1 MANKMVG
8 KGKLPVESEDAQKLR
23 FQVEL
28 EFVQCLANPNY
39 LHFLAQRGYFKDAAF
54 VNYLKYLLY
63 WKEPEYAKYLKFPMC
78 LYFLDLLQYEHFRR
92 EIVSAQCCKFID
104 DQAILL
110 WQHYTRRRTRLTAL
124 GTTSLTGLAVGG
136 QPVGGGVQGTLLSN
150 DPAIM
155 PNSSSN
161 NGSNN
166 GSSNSSNNG
175 AGGGGTGGVG
185 GIGGISNANNGSSN
199 NGPNSGSVNVPSS
212 VGQQQQQ
219 QQNGAGITQH
229 NGVGGGGGVVGGGGM
244 LGNPM
249 GALGGGGSSL
259 PGGGGINQK
268 VP

>member
-1 MANKMVG
+1 MNPYV
-8 KGKLPVESEDAQKLR
+8 PVESEDAQKLR

-175 AGGGGTGGVG
+175 AGGGTGGVG
-185 GIGGISNANNGSSN
+185 GVGGISNANNGSSN

>member
-8 KGKLPVESEDAQKLR
+8 KGKLAVESEDAQKLR

-63 WKEPEYAKYLKFPMC
+63 WKEPEYAKYIKFPMC

-150 DPAIM
+150 EPSIM
-155 PNSSSN
+155 ASCNNGNNGSQNSSSN
-161 NGSNN
+161 NGTMS
-166 GSSNSSNNG
+166 
-175 AGGGGTGGVG
+175 GGGGLLN
-185 GIGGISNANNGSSN
+185 SNSMNSN
-199 NGPNSGSVNVPSS
+199 NGPNGGAVVGVNMAPSS
-212 VGQQQQQ
+212 AQQSIA
-219 QQNGAGITQH
+219 QNGGASMTQH
-229 NGVGGGGGVVGGGGM
+229 NGVGGLLMGNPLGSLGSGAVGGGG
-244 LGNPM
+244 GSVT
-249 GALGGGGSSL
+249 GSGGGGGGGGS
-259 PGGGGINQK
+259 INQK